1 MANAPPAIPNES
13 QRQAAMVAAAA
24 AVRAAAAS
32 SRPGRDFPPGTG
44 YPNTYQYGGGGPRGF
59 MSPEMMGSP
68 FSNAGNGMQSPS
80 GKDIPSASPLGPNI
94 PRQTANF
101 ADSPMSQGR
110 ASANSLSFS
119 PNVEQSGFSSP
130 GFSNQAKPQGAS
142 PGASKISP
150 QSETKPSISPQS
162 TNSNSGEV
170 SIKQEPNLMPN
181 CSQEQAE
188 KSM

>member
-1 MANAPPAIPNES
+1 MANAPPPIPTES

-44 YPNTYQYGGGGPRGF
+44 YPNTYQYGAGARGF

-68 FSNAGNGMQSPS
+68 FSNTGNGIQSPS

-101 ADSPMSQGR
+101 TDSPMSQGR

-119 PNVEQSGFSSP
+119 PSVEQSGFGSP
-130 GFSNQAKPQGAS
+130 GFSNQSKAQGAS

-162 TNSNSGEV
+162 TTSNSGEV

-181 CSQEQAE
+181 CSQERAE
-188 KSM
+188 KSEF